1 MKPPRLLLLPGLDG
15 SGKLFSALIDA
26 LDGQVDAMPVAYPP
40 DRVLTYA
47 QLLED
52 LRRHLPEGDRPWFL
66 LGESFSSPLA
76 IMLAASR
83 PPGLAG
89 LILSTGFARAPR
101 PWLARALAPWAAW
114 HRFCPGPLL
123 AWSLFGGSAD
133 TATLAAV
140 RAELATVAP
149 EALAARL
156 REVATVDARAA
167 LAGLTLPTL
176 ALRAR
181 RDLIVPAAL
190 GAETVREF
198 DCGHLLLQAKAREA
212 APVIGDFVRRLS
224 S

>member
-15 SGKLFSALIDA
+15 SGKLFSPLIAALGDA
-26 LDGQVDAMPVAYPP
+26 VEAVPVAYPP
-40 DRVLTYA
+40 DRPLTYA
-47 QLLED
+47 QLLDD
-52 LRRHLPEGDRPWFL
+52 LRRCVPDGDRPWFL

-76 IMLAASR
+76 IMLAATR

-101 PWLARALAPWAAW
+101 PWLARSLAPLAAW

-123 AWSLFGGSAD
+123 AWSLFGGRAD
-133 TATLAAV
+133 AAALDAV
-140 RAELATVAP
+140 RAELANVAP
-149 EALAARL
+149 EVLAARL
-156 REVATVDARAA
+156 RAVAEVDAHAA

-190 GAETVREF
+190 GGGTVREF
-198 DCGHLLLQAKAREA
+198 DCGHLLLQARAREA
-212 APVIGDFVRRLS
+212 ASAILDFVRRRPS
-224 S
+224 